1 MSITI
6 TRLSRHYIRNLLCI
20 TILFWVSCSTD
31 LPDPEKKTDNSEVSD
46 KEPRLLSFSFMS
58 KDNPLLLVEDVKGE
72 IVGDSIVECWIQ
84 NIVSD
89 KLLVSHFEYTGE
101 RVTIEHIPVKS
112 DETEVQFKT
121 PVRLTVSGQGKS
133 KDYTI
138 YVHSFTGLPVL
149 WIETE
154 DRAEITSKEVYTNAH
169 LRLVENVRTRSA
181 GEVTEADMMIK
192 GRGNSTWSMP
202 KKPYAIKFEKG
213 CSLVDEPEDK
223 SWVLLAN
230 YTDKTSLRN
239 QTAFYMGSISN
250 LDYTPRFHY
259 VELILNGQYNGTY
272 QLGDKLKTG
281 KNRVNVGSDGF
292 LLEIDA
298 YATAEEVT
306 FKTSHLERPVNIKE
320 PDVEEG
326 DENFDYIK
334 NYVIAA
340 ENALFGNDFRDPD
353 KGWQKY
359 MDMDSFV
366 DWYLVNEI
374 AKNNDGYLW
383 SSCYMNLKRGGKLKM
398 GPLWDFDLAFGNVDY
413 SICHFSDGFY
423 IKSVSWYARLF
434 EDPAFVAKVKERFD
448 YFYNRK
454 NDILNEINANAQYLR
469 YSVQENN
476 NKWKTFYT
484 HTWPNY
490 NIWGNYQNEVQSMKE
505 WLNARFEWLKTEF
518 DKM

>member
-1 MSITI
+1 MTKIFF
-6 TRLSRHYIRNLLCI
+6 YALL
-20 TILFWVSCSTD
+20 ILFAVSCSTD
-31 LPDPEKKTDNSEVSD
+31 LEEKTDKLDSN
-46 KEPRLLSFSFMS
+46 KEPRLLSFSFIS
-58 KDNPLLLVEDVKGE
+58 RDNPLLLVKDVKGE
-72 IVGDSIVECWIQ
+72 IIGDSIVECWIQ

-101 RVTIEHIPVKS
+101 RVTIDHISAKS
-112 DETEVQFKT
+112 DETAVDFKS
-121 PVRLTVSGQGKS
+121 PVKLIVSGQGKS

-154 DRAEITSKEVYTNAH
+154 GRSEITSKEVYMNAH

-181 GEVTEADMMIK
+181 GEVTEADVMIK
-192 GRGNSTWSMP
+192 GHGNSTWKLMP
-202 KKPYAIKFEKG
+202 KKPYAIKFEKK
-213 CSLVDEPEDK
+213 CSLLDEPENK

-230 YTDKTSLRN
+230 YADKTSLRN

-272 QLGDKLKTG
+272 QLGDKPKIS

-298 YATAEEVT
+298 WATEDDAAFNT
-306 FKTSHLERPVNIKE
+306 THLEQPVNIKE
-320 PDVEEG
+320 PDVEVG
-326 DENFDYIK
+326 DENYNYIK

-340 ENALFGNDFRDPD
+340 ESALFGNDFKDPD

-359 MDMDSFV
+359 MDMESFV

-374 AKNNDGYLW
+374 AKNNDSYLA

-398 GPLWDFDLAFGNVDY
+398 GPLWDFDIAFGNIDY
-413 SICHFSDGFY
+413 GNCHFSDGFY
-423 IKSVSWYARLF
+423 IKFVSWYARLF

-454 NDILNEINANAQYLR
+454 NDILNEINTNAQYLR